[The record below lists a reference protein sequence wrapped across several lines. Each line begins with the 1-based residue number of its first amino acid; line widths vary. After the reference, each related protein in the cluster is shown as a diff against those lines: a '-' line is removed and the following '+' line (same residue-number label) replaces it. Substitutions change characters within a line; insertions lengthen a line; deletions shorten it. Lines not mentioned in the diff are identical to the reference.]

1 MKKKSFNKYDNQ
13 LPEIDV
19 NPNTDFEK
27 TIILPKIIYEG
38 NKSFTNYDRRNL
50 IQRLNF
56 INPKDLLGLSYI
68 RIVND
73 INSDYGKTIGCY
85 YPKNKSRD
93 AEILLG
99 QDLFGP
105 LKKALSTLENLIYKD
120 RLLETLYH
128 EIGHHKVATTHS
140 ISKYKDEAYAEK
152 YMIAYKKAWFKEN
165 IPSKIGIIITDIFR
179 SIIKTIAKPI
189 SYVLRNKSVVAKL
202 LYQHLNGELNY
213 EDFRTKVDLVFENKQ
228 RNKKKIHPLNKVGY
242 RNKFRIKRR

>member
-19 NPNTDFEK
+19 KPNTDFGK

-38 NKSFTNYDRRNL
+38 SKSFTENDRRNL
-50 IQRLNF
+50 TRRLNF

-73 INSDYGKTIGCY
+73 INSHYGKTIGCY
-85 YPKNKSRD
+85 YAKNKSRD

-105 LKKALSTLENLIYKD
+105 LRKALSTFEKFIYKD
-120 RLLETLYH
+120 SLLETLYH
-128 EIGHHKVATTHS
+128 EIGHHKAATTHS
-140 ISKYKDEAYAEK
+140 ISKYKGEAFAEK
-152 YMIAYKKAWFKEN
+152 YMLAYKKAWFREN
-165 IPSKIGIIITDIFR
+165 SPSKIGIVITDFLR
-179 SIIKTIAKPI
+179 SIAKVIAKPI
-189 SYVLRNKSVVAKL
+189 SYLLRNKSVIAKL
-202 LYQHLNGELNY
+202 FYQYLNEELNY

-228 RNKKKIHPLNKVGY
+228 RNKKKVHPLNKVEY
-242 RNKFRIKRR
+242 RKKFQIKR